1 MEYRTFL
8 LAEVVGARQAW
19 EDRPDQVPAWLGLCS
34 SAFREAVLAHDGDE
48 FPLAGEQL
56 GAAFD
61 SPEQAVMA
69 AIRAQAGLKGL
80 SWNGSGQASVRM
92 AVHAGEAHL
101 LDGRFVGPALFLGL
115 ELLKAARGGQILVS
129 SSVAHGGMALPEGA
143 TFRDRGTIWLIE
155 ASTAEHVYDVVHP
168 DLPSNI
174 PIGQAIEGRASG
186 LDVYIP
192 RDRRVALA
200 LGQALPERTSGAVLF
215 ADVSKFSYLTE
226 SLLETMGPQR
236 GAEELTRRLNSV
248 LTTVVREVHRYG
260 GSVIGFAGDGV
271 TCWFDGDNG
280 RRATAAALATQ
291 HTLGESP
298 SEPVSGAEPPQ
309 VKIVVTAGLARRFLV
324 GVPRIQRFDV
334 LAGGILD
341 RMAAAER
348 LARPGDVLIGSEI
361 VGWIRDQIEVVDWRH
376 ASSHPQVAD
385 SQVADSESFAVVAG
399 APIDLA
405 QPVEQVTVPALAQNV
420 ARGWINPVIFQRIAG
435 GEGDLVSE
443 LRQAVALF
451 VRFSGI
457 QYDFDNDAGT
467 KLNNYVEWVQ
477 KTLIPLGGFVM
488 QVIVGDKGSYL
499 YTVFGAPLALEDD
512 ALRALRAAEQ
522 LMAIPP
528 FLDFIKNTGAGISQ
542 GKMHAGV
549 FGRSDHKTYEV
560 LGHAANV
567 AAALMQ
573 RADPGRVLVSASV
586 AEAGLP
592 HYKFR
597 SLESE
602 QIFELVGH
610 ERSAAA
616 LIPKGMVHTDIVGRS
631 DERRRLRGFLDELLE
646 GRTQMVVIQGPSGIG
661 KSRLLVDLKEQAE
674 ALAIPTFAGSG
685 NAIDARIPLHVWKDI
700 FAEVLG
706 VRATDGEQ
714 TVRLA
719 LERHLANAPQL
730 LELAPLLNPV
740 LPITLPETKL
750 TAQIPPEARSDNAL
764 NAMIGFLL
772 RPVGTLAVMLII
784 IDDAQWLDSAS
795 WTLVEAALRQHPS
808 LLMAVATRPPES
820 SAEDDSSVSL
830 PGPILAFMDGRPE
843 ALLTIDP
850 LGDDDLVELIKLY
863 IAVKEIPQDLSSVIL
878 DRAEGNPFFAQE
890 LIGTLVQRG
899 LVVVEDGVCR
909 LLGKPEQLAAAFPER
924 VEKLL
929 ISRLDHLN
937 PDHRTTLLVA
947 SVLGRTFDL
956 KMLADVHP
964 SQPGQ
969 ETLRAQLEVLA
980 AFGLLAL
987 EHELPEL
994 SYRFRHGLTH
1004 QAAGD
1009 LLPSK
1014 LRGEIQAKA
1023 AAWIEVNQ
1031 RNNLAQYYPTLAR
1044 YWDAAG
1050 AVSKSLGFLELAA
1063 ENAWAAGAHLEAISF
1078 YTRAIDLARD
1088 GGHVPREKV
1097 AVWQLRLGEIYV
1109 HHQSEDV
1116 TKGREN
1122 LEAGLTTLGLAP
1134 PKSVVGLALG
1144 VVWQLLVQLWYR
1156 LRAPKQNQTPA
1167 SSDRL
1172 LEASRAYERL
1182 VEVHYISG
1190 ENLPSL
1196 YASLRALNLAEAAG
1210 PSPELTR
1217 GWATA
1222 GALFGFV
1229 PLRGLASRYLK
1240 RALHASESGDPA
1252 AAAWAS
1258 LVAGFYY
1265 SGVAEWG
1272 SAQALMEKVVAISG
1286 QVGDGRRL
1294 EDGLSNLMI
1303 QSYLRGDIPRG
1314 LQLTEELHARAVAR
1328 HADRPLAYYLQGRA
1342 YCLLGLGQAE
1352 EARQVIDQ
1360 LEDVQGRDQRSADQA
1375 LINDTYGL
1383 LAQAELRR
1391 GNLRKAITAA
1401 EMLLTRVSR
1410 QPPSNYSTIAAY
1422 TAPAEVYAEA
1432 WRLAPFDRDMQR
1444 QMKRALR
1451 MLKRYARVFPIGRP
1465 QLLMWQGIFEELRGR
1480 RDRAMRSLELSLA
1493 ETVRLEMRLDEMRV
1507 LRELARLVG
1516 DSDPTASEY
1525 RRRAEK
1531 ILAEVSVRPTTNAA

>member
-1 MEYRTFL
+1 MDYRAFL
-8 LAEVVGARQAW
+8 LAEVVGSRQAW
-19 EDRPDQVPAWLGLCS
+19 EDRPDQVPAWLGSCS
-34 SAFREAVLAHDGDE
+34 AAFREAVLAHDGHE
-48 FPLAGEQL
+48 FSLAGDQL
-56 GAAFD
+56 GAAFE
-61 SPEQAVMA
+61 SPEQAVTA
-69 AIRAQAGLKGL
+69 AIDAQGRLIRFSL
-80 SWNGSGQASVRM
+80 NGSSELSVRM

-101 LDGRFVGPALFLGL
+101 LDGRFVGPALSLGL
-115 ELLKAARGGQILVS
+115 DLLKAARVSQILVS
-129 SSVAHGGMALPEGA
+129 STVARGSVTLPPGA
-143 TFRDRGTIWLIE
+143 SFRDRGTIWLVE
-155 ASTAEHVYDVVHP
+155 ASTTEHVYDVVHP
-168 DLPSNI
+168 DLPSNF
-174 PIGQAIEGRASG
+174 PMGQATESRESI
-186 LDVYIP
+186 LDLHIP

-200 LGQALPERTSGAVLF
+200 LGQALPDRTSGAVLF
-215 ADVSKFSYLTE
+215 ADMSKFSSLTE
-226 SLLETMGPQR
+226 SLLDTMGPQR
-236 GAEELTRRLNSV
+236 GAEELTNRLNAV

-291 HTLGESP
+291 HTLGTSP
-298 SEPVSGAEPPQ
+298 GELVRGAESPQ

-341 RMAAAER
+341 RMAAAEK

-376 ASSHPQVAD
+376 ASAESAA
-385 SQVADSESFAVVAG
+385 ADSESFAVVAG
-399 APIDLA
+399 APTDIA
-405 QPVEQVTVPALAQNV
+405 QPVEQLKVPALADDV
-420 ARGWINPVIFQRIAG
+420 ARGWINPVLFQRIAS
-435 GEGDLVSE
+435 GEGEFVSE
-443 LRQAVALF
+443 LRQAVTLF
-451 VRFSGI
+451 VRFTGI

-467 KLNNYVEWVQ
+467 KLTDYIEWVQ
-477 KTLIPLGGFVM
+477 KTLIPLGGFIM

-499 YTVFGAPLALEDD
+499 YTVFGAPLAQEDD
-512 ALRALRAAEQ
+512 ALRALRAAEK
-522 LMAIPP
+522 LMEIPLS
-528 FLDFIKNTGAGISQ
+528 LDFIKNTGAGISQ

-549 FGRSDHKTYEV
+549 FGRSDHRTYEV

-567 AAALMQ
+567 AAGLMQ

-597 SLESE
+597 PVGSE
-602 QIFELVGH
+602 PIFELAGH
-610 ERSAAA
+610 ERSAPA
-616 LIPKGMVHTDIVGRS
+616 LVPKGMVHTDIVGRAE
-631 DERRRLRGFLDELLE
+631 ERRRLHAYLDELLK

-685 NAIDARIPLHVWKDI
+685 NAIDARIPLYVWKDI
-700 FAEVLG
+700 FADVLG
-706 VRATDGEQ
+706 VRASHSEQ
-714 TVRLA
+714 AVRLA
-719 LERHLANAPQL
+719 LKRHLATAPQL

-740 LPITLPETKL
+740 LPITLPDNKQ
-750 TAQIPPEARSDNAL
+750 TARIPPDVRSDNAL
-764 NAMIGFLL
+764 NVMIGALL

-808 LLMAVATRPPES
+808 LLIAVATRSPES
-820 SAEDDSSVSL
+820 EDDVTAVRL
-830 PGPILAFMDGRPE
+830 PGPLQAFMEGRPE
-843 ALLTIDP
+843 ALLTIEP
-850 LGDDDLVELIKLY
+850 LGDNDVVELIKRY
-863 IAVKEIPQDLSSVIL
+863 IDVEEVPAELSSVIL
-878 DRAEGNPFFAQE
+878 ERAEGNPFFAQE
-890 LIGTLVQRG
+890 LVGNLVQRG
-899 LVVVEDGVCR
+899 LVVVDNGGCR
-909 LLGKPEQLAAAFPER
+909 LTGRPDQLAAAFPER

-929 ISRLDHLN
+929 ISRLDHLD
-937 PDHRTTLLVA
+937 PEHRTTLLVA
-947 SVLGRTFDL
+947 SVLGRSFDL
-956 KMLADVHP
+956 RMLADVHP
-964 SQPGQ
+964 SQPDQ
-969 ETLRAQLEVLA
+969 ETLRAQMDDLA
-980 AFGLLAL
+980 AFGLVAL
-987 EHELPEL
+987 EHELPEV

-1004 QAAGD
+1004 QAAGE

-1014 LRGEIQAKA
+1014 LRGEIQAEA
-1023 AAWIEVNQ
+1023 AAWIEANQ
-1031 RNNLAQYYPTLAR
+1031 AANLSQYYPTLAR

-1050 AVSKSLGFLELAA
+1050 DVTKTLGFLELAA
-1063 ENAWAAGAHLEAISF
+1063 EDAWAAGAYQEAISF
-1078 YTRAIDLARD
+1078 YSRAIDLARD
-1088 GGHVPREKV
+1088 GRHVSREKA
-1097 AVWQLRLGEIYV
+1097 AVWRLRLGEIYV

-1134 PKSVVGLALG
+1134 PRSSFGLGIG
-1144 VVWQLLVQLWYR
+1144 VIWQLLVQLWHR
-1156 LRAPKQNQTPA
+1156 MRGPKRSQA
-1167 SSDRL
+1167 AGSADRL
-1172 LEASRAYERL
+1172 LEGSRAYERL

-1229 PLRGLASRYLK
+1229 PLRGLASRYLE
-1240 RALHASESGDPA
+1240 RSLRSSESGDPA

-1265 SGVAEWG
+1265 SGVAEWDK
-1272 SAQALMEKVVAISG
+1272 AQALMEKVVAISG

-1342 YCLLGLGQAE
+1342 YCLLGLGLAE

-1383 LAQAELRR
+1383 LAQSELRR
-1391 GNLRKAITAA
+1391 GNLRKALAAA
-1401 EMLLTRVSR
+1401 EMLLTRVSK
-1410 QPPSNYSTIAAY
+1410 QLPSNYSTIAAY
-1422 TAPAEVYAEA
+1422 AAPAEVYADA
-1432 WRLAPFDRDMQR
+1432 WRLAPFDREMQR
-1444 QMKRALR
+1444 QMKKALR
-1451 MLKRYARVFPIGRP
+1451 MLKRYARVFPIGGPR
-1465 QLLMWQGIFEELRGR
+1465 LLLWQGIYEDLRGR
-1480 RDRAMRSLELSLA
+1480 PQRARKNLDLSLEEAVKLGM
-1493 ETVRLEMRLDEMRV
+1493 RLEEMRA
-1507 LRELARLVG
+1507 LTELARLLG
-1516 DSDPTASEY
+1516 ESDPVARDY
-1525 RRRAEK
+1525 RSRADRIRAE
-1531 ILAEVSVRPTTNAA
+1531 ISVRSTTHAA